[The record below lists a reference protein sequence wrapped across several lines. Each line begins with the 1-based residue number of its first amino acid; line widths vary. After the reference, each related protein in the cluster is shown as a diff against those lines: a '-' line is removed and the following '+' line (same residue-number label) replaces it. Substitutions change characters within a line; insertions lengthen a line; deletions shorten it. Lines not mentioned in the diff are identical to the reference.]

1 MTYGLSPSLFIENGP
16 ANQAARALQAS
27 SARTALAATLKPR
40 PAANDDLCDGFPV
53 AL

>member
-1 MTYGLSPSLFIENGP
+1 MTYGLSPRLFIENGP
-16 ANQAARALQAS
+16 ANQAARALQTR
-27 SARTALAATLKPR
+27 SARALAAVLKTR

>member
-1 MTYGLSPSLFIENGP
+1 MTYRLSPGLFIENGP
-16 ANQAARALQAS
+16 ANQAARALQTR
-27 SARTALAATLKPR
+27 SARNAFAVLKPR